1 MGGHKD
7 DGDCTDAKWNFGLV
21 GQVYGKS
28 RSEGKSQRFCTDTSN
43 PQLKLEETISSAERY
58 HDMNDA
64 QNEALFRKGFASLLA
79 LFYCTEKQI
88 KNARQLRG
96 DESTRRVTGFS
107 EDEYEYVGE
116 LGRFPF
122 PSGNGNGHT
131 VKGETVFG
139 ECRELLVLCD
149 CYEPAT
155 RAPLKTNARAR
166 AARIFEHPDVACEE
180 PWFGIEQEY
189 TLLDS
194 TTGWPI
200 GWPVGGFP
208 APQGPYYCGVGKMYG
223 REIAEAHF
231 RACHYAG
238 LDVGG
243 LNAEVRLDSW

>member
-1 MGGHKD
+1 
-7 DGDCTDAKWNFGLV
+7 
-21 GQVYGKS
+21 
-28 RSEGKSQRFCTDTSN
+28 
-43 PQLKLEETISSAERY
+43 
-58 HDMNDA
+58 
-64 QNEALFRKGFASLLA
+64 
-79 LFYCTEKQI
+79 
-88 KNARQLRG
+88 
-96 DESTRRVTGFS
+96 
-107 EDEYEYVGE
+107 
-116 LGRFPF
+116 
-122 PSGNGNGHT
+122 
-131 VKGETVFG
+131 VFG

-200 GWPVGGFP
+200 GWPVGGVP